1 MKQLTIQ
8 SLGFLLGFQED
19 IKLPRPHE
27 TINHPIIRVSFRVS
41 RRYQTPP
48 GPMKQLTI
56 QSLGFLL
63 GFQEDTKLPRPHET
77 INHPII
83 RVSFRVSRRYQTP
96 PAP

>member
-1 MKQLTIQ
+1 
-8 SLGFLLGFQED
+8 
-19 IKLPRPHE
+19 
-27 TINHPIIRVSFRVS
+27 
-41 RRYQTPP
+41 
-48 GPMKQLTI
+48 MKQLTI

-96 PAP
+96 PAPENN